1 MSLIVCIGF
10 SFGRNLRSFAATCSS
25 DGTRSTSIAETAANC
40 TPLIIV
46 LEVQRGKRL
55 LNQQERLLR
64 SKDIQNG
71 IEASGYRADCSWWH
85 EKTRDEMQRPED
97 SGNRYHRL

>member
-1 MSLIVCIGF
+1 MAPD
-10 SFGRNLRSFAATCSS
+10 RH
-25 DGTRSTSIAETAANC
+25 SIAETAANC

-64 SKDIQNG
+64 SKDIQKG
-71 IEASGYRADCSWWH
+71 IEASGYRADRWH
-85 EKTRDEMQRPED
+85 EKTPR
-97 SGNRYHRL
+97 